1 VNQSLLT
8 ATHARSSLNPNR
20 TCNQSAELDL
30 KMSTDVAETSSASA
44 CPVCGKTNHNILKMD
59 FGRPEF
65 VNCPACGQFRISRTA
80 VDDLNLPFPEPK
92 RRALAS
98 HLVRK
103 MQGQQTPPF
112 LTDEFFASLSTRS
125 LPSPIEAAD
134 NLLLWLSEKA
144 DGRPGATVDFDYSL
158 EVLIATVGVTDSKDV
173 KWLAETLASNGWT
186 DGLKSSAGRATA
198 YLTLEGWNRV
208 DQLRHAQIASRFAFF
223 ARRFSNPELD
233 NIFENCL
240 RPAVRQT
247 GYELRTVVQKA
258 GLIDSVIEDE
268 IRRCR
273 FLLADLSDDNAG
285 AYWESGF
292 AEGLGKPVIYICK
305 ADQTENVHFDTN
317 HRHTIR
323 WDLTEMDETAKK
335 LKAVIRNTLLGDANQ
350 SD

>member
-1 VNQSLLT
+1 
-8 ATHARSSLNPNR
+8 
-20 TCNQSAELDL
+20 
-30 KMSTDVAETSSASA
+30 M
-44 CPVCGKTNHNILKMD
+44 TNHNILKMD

-65 VNCPACGQFRISRTA
+65 VNCTACGQFSISRIA
-80 VDDLNLPFPEPK
+80 IDDLNLPFREPK

-103 MQGQQTPPF
+103 MQGQGKPPF
-112 LTDEFFASLSTRS
+112 LTDQFFASLSSRS

-134 NLLLWLSEKA
+134 NLLLWLAEKA
-144 DGRPGATVDFDYSL
+144 DGKPGATIDFDYSL
-158 EVLIATVGVTDSKDV
+158 PLLIATVGVADSADV
-173 KWLAETLASNGWT
+173 KWLTETLASNGWI
-186 DGLKSSAGRATA
+186 DGLKSSSGRSISH
-198 YLTLEGWNRV
+198 LTLKGWNRV

-233 NIFENCL
+233 NIFEGCL
-240 RPAVRQT
+240 RPAVKQT

-305 ADQTENVHFDTN
+305 ADKMENVHFDTN
-317 HRHTIR
+317 HRHTIP
-323 WDLTEMDETAKK
+323 WDLSQLDETAKK
-335 LKAVIRNTLLGDANQ
+335 LQAVIRNTLLGDAKP